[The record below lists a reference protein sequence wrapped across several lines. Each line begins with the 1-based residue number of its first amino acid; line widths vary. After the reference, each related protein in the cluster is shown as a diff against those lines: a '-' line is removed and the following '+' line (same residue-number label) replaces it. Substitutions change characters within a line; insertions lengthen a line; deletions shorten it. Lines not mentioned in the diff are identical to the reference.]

1 MIQNKLLYYST
12 SLLILFFSLAC
23 EPEIAKP
30 PKKAAPTVSTTS
42 VTDRFNKN
50 TYSAVKIGTQFWF
63 QGNLNSIIYTVKKN
77 IKGNY
82 FDDSIKCYNPYS
94 ISIASLPEQPI
105 DTLAVQWP
113 FNGYDSLAKKFGRM
127 YTWYAASD
135 ARNICPAGWHV
146 PNEAEWDKM
155 ISLIGGDSLAGGKM
169 KDTSN
174 IEWNSPNLAEV
185 NQYNLNVKSTGYRS
199 EFGSYVNQGK
209 FTFFWS
215 STSDP
220 DDKDYGIAYAVYAHS
235 KKIYKQPK
243 SKRIAMSIRCVR

>member
-1 MIQNKLLYYST
+1 MLKINFALLFTLLY
-12 SLLILFFSLAC
+12 FFISSC
-23 EPEIAKP
+23 EPEIAT
-30 PKKAAPTVSTTS
+30 PKKKETS
-42 VTDRFNKN
+42 VSVISVKDTDKKSI
-50 TYSAVKIGTQFWF
+50 YSAVKIGDQYWF
-63 QGNLNSIIYTVKKN
+63 QSNLNSTIYTILKEIEGRKYIDT
-77 IKGNY
+77 IKSY
-82 FDDSIKCYNPYS
+82 KPYS
-94 ISIASLPEQPI
+94 SSIAFLPETPL

-113 FNGYDSLAKKFGRM
+113 FNGVDSLTKRYGRM
-127 YTWYAASD
+127 YTWYAAVD
-135 ARNICPAGWHV
+135 GRNICPAGWRV

-155 ISLIGGDSLAGGKM
+155 ISILGGDTLAGGKM

-174 IEWNSPNLAEV
+174 IEWNSPNLAEA
-185 NQYNLNVKSTGYRS
+185 NLYKLNVKSTGYRS

-220 DDKDYGIAYAVYAHS
+220 NDKEYGIAYAVYAHS